1 MQQAPAT
8 EQMVQYRVA
17 ADHRLHFGRLFF
29 QVTAFNLAFALAL
42 YVVVTDRMGPSPAAA
57 LSGCVLI
64 GTAAVAS
71 RLLRQE
77 RLYATAIA
85 AIEAAQEELLAVEPS
100 PGRGARVAT
109 VFGFAVAG
117 ALLLIAAWLEL

>member
-1 MQQAPAT
+1 MQPPPASD
-8 EQMVQYRVA
+8 QMVQYRVA

-42 YVVVTDRMGPSPAAA
+42 YVVVADRLGPPTATA

-64 GTAAVAS
+64 GTAVVAS

-77 RLYATAIA
+77 RGYATAIA
-85 AIEAAQEELLAVEPS
+85 AIEAAHEELLAVEPT

-109 VFGFAVAG
+109 VFGLAAAG
-117 ALLLIAAWLEL
+117 ALLLIASWLEA